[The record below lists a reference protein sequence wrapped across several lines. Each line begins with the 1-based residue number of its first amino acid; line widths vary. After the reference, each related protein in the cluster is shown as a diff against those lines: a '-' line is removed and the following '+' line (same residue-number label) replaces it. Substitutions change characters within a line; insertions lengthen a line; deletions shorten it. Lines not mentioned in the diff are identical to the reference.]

1 MPPNELAAYARRMT
15 QDRFD
20 PDDVIEPDGSASTE
34 QVHYAEATHSVLT
47 PMGQVE
53 SYGDFAR
60 GLGARRIKVLGALFL
75 LVGIA
80 VIVVSEI

>member
-1 MPPNELAAYARRMT
+1 MT
-15 QDRFD
+15 RD
-20 PDDVIEPDGSASTE
+20 
-34 QVHYAEATHSVLT
+34 HLSVMGGLT